1 MKKPILFVIFSL
13 LFLVSCHY
21 IFGAAVYLGAKE
33 EEEPLE
39 IKGKYCNNCSCNP
52 NNKTRKEFED
62 CNNDGKYNEDGEYLC
77 CPNCMLVCKQKP
89 RRW

>member
-1 MKKPILFVIFSL
+1 MTNPPFVSL

-62 CNNDGKYNEDGEYLC
+62 CNNDGKYNQDGEYLC